1 MVVFLCGTYAD
12 LAAEREAVLG
22 AIRGLQHEHQAME
35 YFGARPDRPIE
46 TCLQEVR
53 ASDVI
58 VVVVGFLYGSIV
70 PGSDFSYTQA
80 EYEEAQRLEKTCL
93 VYVRDED
100 SLIPAKYMER
110 DPTKMIRLKSFREIL
125 EGRHTVVRFRDSND
139 LARQVAA
146 DLNRIAEKRRR
157 PEAPESIPTRNVQDL
172 LERELQIAAEMQ
184 RGLLPGGPLRT
195 DGFDIAGVSLPCRSV
210 GGDYYDYFLYP
221 DGRIAL
227 FIGDVSGKGIPAALM
242 MWSLQARVSMVAD
255 YGHAPGELVTRL
267 NRSITRQ
274 MPSNRFIT
282 LFCSVLN
289 DNTGEL
295 VYCNAGHNPPLVARV
310 DGTVERLPGGGPI
323 LGILGQHKYEEFA
336 TRLDKGDALL
346 LYSDGVTEATNP
358 DDDELGD
365 DRVAAVLRDN
375 RMRESDEILQA
386 VLKVTREWTAPG
398 PAADDLSL
406 VAVRRI

>member
-1 MVVFLCGTYAD
+1 MVVFLCGTHAD

-22 AIRGLQHEHQAME
+22 AIHDMQHEHQAME

-46 TCLQEVR
+46 TCLEEVR

-58 VVVVGFLYGSIV
+58 VVIVGFLYGSMV

-110 DPTKMIRLKSFREIL
+110 DPPKMIRLKSFRELL
-125 EGRHTVVRFRDSND
+125 EGRHTVVRFRDHND

-146 DLNRIAEKRRR
+146 DLNRIAEKKRR
-157 PEAPESIPTRNVQDL
+157 PEIPESIPMRNVQDL
-172 LERELQIAAEMQ
+172 LERELQIAADMQ
-184 RGLLPGGPLRT
+184 RGLLPGGPLRSNR
-195 DGFDIAGVSLPCRSV
+195 FDIAGFSLPCRYV

-221 DGRIAL
+221 GGRIAL
-227 FIGDVSGKGIPAALM
+227 LMGDVSGKGIPAALM
-242 MWSLQARVSMVAD
+242 MVSLQAKVSMIAD

-267 NRSITRQ
+267 NRSIFANI
-274 MPSNRFIT
+274 PSNRFIT
-282 LFCSVLN
+282 LFCSMLN
-289 DNTGEL
+289 DDTAEL
-295 VYCNAGHNPPLVARV
+295 VYCNAGHNPPFVARV
-310 DGTVERLPGGGPI
+310 DGTVERLSGGGPL

-336 TRLDKGDALL
+336 TRLDKGDVLL
-346 LYSDGVTEATNP
+346 LYSDGVTEAMNP
-358 DDDELGD
+358 DEDELGD

-375 RMRESDEILQA
+375 RMRETGEILQA
-386 VLKVTREWTAPG
+386 VLEVTREWTAHQ

-406 VAVRRI
+406 VVVRRI